1 MINLGDM
8 LPVKAFIFDFG
19 GVLYRNPEMDW
30 MRRWQKRLG
39 LQDDAMMNA
48 FLDSP
53 EENPYMIDVMSGKT
67 SEDELYR
74 IAAER
79 YHISPMIMRY
89 IRRKAFSKKRENAEL
104 VRFMAELRPRFKTA
118 ILSNASDGARKLFTR
133 TFGLDQHVDTIVISA
148 EEGMAKPDERI
159 YWLVL
164 DRLGVR
170 PEEAVFVD
178 DRRVNVEAAQRLGM
192 HAVQFCDPQ
201 QALAELKAYL

>member
-1 MINLGDM
+1 M
-8 LPVKAFIFDFG
+8 LTVQAFIFDFG
-19 GVLYRNPEMDW
+19 GVLYRNPEMHW
-30 MRRWQKRLG
+30 MRRWQARLG
-39 LQDDAMMNA
+39 LQNDAMVNA

-53 EENPYMIDVMSGKT
+53 EENPYMVDVMLGKT

-79 YHISPMIMRY
+79 YHVSPMIMRY
-89 IRRKAFSKKRENAEL
+89 IRSKAFSKKRANTEV

-133 TFGLDQHVDTIVISA
+133 TFGLDQHADTIIISA

-159 YWLVL
+159 YRLAL

-178 DRRVNVEAAQRLGM
+178 DRRVNVEAAQRLGL
-192 HAVQFCDPQ
+192 HAVQFCDTQ
-201 QALAELKAYL
+201 QALADLRAYL

>member
-1 MINLGDM
+1 M

-19 GVLYRNPEMDW
+19 GVLYRNPDMYW

-39 LQDDAMMNA
+39 LQDDAMVNA
-48 FLDSP
+48 FLVAP

-67 SEDELYR
+67 SEDELYH

-79 YHISPMIMRY
+79 YHVSLPIIRY
-89 IRRKAFSKKRENAEL
+89 IRRKAFSKKRENSEM
-104 VRFMAELRPRFKTA
+104 VRFMSDLRPRFKTA
-118 ILSNASDGARKLFTR
+118 ILSNASDGARKVFTE
-133 TFGLDQHVDTIVISA
+133 TFGLHECVDTMIISA
-148 EEGMAKPDERI
+148 EEGMIKPDERI
-159 YWLVL
+159 YWLAL

-170 PEEAVFVD
+170 PEETVFLD

-192 HAVQFCDPQ
+192 HAVQFCDSQ